1 MQFRPVIALLAVATA
16 VSAAPCDSC
25 DGGDSGGSGGSD
37 SGSQCS
43 SNQESKC
50 CSGLTQGLNLNI
62 LPALCLP
69 LLGNC
74 NNQVACCESNG
85 IVRTP
90 ELSHHSALDSS
101 SIATASSNLRTV
113 SDEED
118 IRDSVNG
125 HVLLRFG
132 GIGGS
137 CSSI

>member
-16 VSAAPCDSC
+16 VAAAPCDSC

-69 LLGNC
+69 LLGSC

-85 IVRTP
+85 IVR
-90 ELSHHSALDSS
+90 DF
-101 SIATASSNLRTV
+101 
-113 SDEED
+113 
-118 IRDSVNG
+118 
-125 HVLLRFG
+125 LLT
-132 GIGGS
+132 
-137 CSSI
+137 